1 MQQLLQILVAGGDR
15 RQQYAAQKLAKSP
28 QLSVTTIGFS
38 QSDSETLPEFDV
50 LILPIHTTA
59 ESVPSKNGN
68 LSLPE
73 LLSHVKKGGL
83 VCGGVL
89 PEELCFCDYFQREEL
104 CLANAVPTVEGAI
117 QIAISERETVLCGS
131 SVLVIG
137 YGRIGTIMA
146 ERLQGL
152 KADVTVAARSCKDAE
167 RCAAN
172 GLKWMHPSEIAAR
185 AGKFDWFCNTVPVL
199 MLDETAL
206 SNMTWHRNR
215 AERILMLQ
223 NACIVMSSGR
233 WGCRE
238 SLHRKPLEQSLRKP
252 SSIFY
257 RRGDSQMKETIGKRI
272 GFAVTGSFCTF
283 SAAFAEAER
292 LVAAGYSLTPI
303 FSEHAAS
310 IDTRFGKAVEQ
321 RKKLEQICGKPALL
335 TISDVEPL
343 GPKDRLDALLVAPCT
358 ANTMA
363 KLAMGITDTTV
374 TMAVKSMLRNEKPI
388 ILALATNDALRASA
402 KNLGLLLNTKNY
414 YFVPLRQDAPVKKPS
429 SLVADFTQIP
439 DTVAAALGGLQIQ
452 PMFIQNL

>member
-1 MQQLLQILVAGGDR
+1 
-15 RQQYAAQKLAKSP
+15 
-28 QLSVTTIGFS
+28 
-38 QSDSETLPEFDV
+38 
-50 LILPIHTTA
+50 
-59 ESVPSKNGN
+59 
-68 LSLPE
+68 
-73 LLSHVKKGGL
+73 
-83 VCGGVL
+83 
-89 PEELCFCDYFQREEL
+89 
-104 CLANAVPTVEGAI
+104 
-117 QIAISERETVLCGS
+117 
-131 SVLVIG
+131 
-137 YGRIGTIMA
+137 
-146 ERLQGL
+146 
-152 KADVTVAARSCKDAE
+152 
-167 RCAAN
+167 
-172 GLKWMHPSEIAAR
+172 
-185 AGKFDWFCNTVPVL
+185 
-199 MLDETAL
+199 
-206 SNMTWHRNR
+206 
-215 AERILMLQ
+215 
-223 NACIVMSSGR
+223 
-233 WGCRE
+233 
-238 SLHRKPLEQSLRKP
+238 
-252 SSIFY
+252 
-257 RRGDSQMKETIGKRI
+257 MKETIGKRI

-402 KNLGLLLNTKNY
+402 KNLGLLL
-414 YFVPLRQDAPVKKPS
+414 RQDAPVKKPS
-429 SLVADFTQIP
+429 SLVADFTQIS

>member
-1 MQQLLQILVAGGDR
+1 
-15 RQQYAAQKLAKSP
+15 
-28 QLSVTTIGFS
+28 
-38 QSDSETLPEFDV
+38 
-50 LILPIHTTA
+50 
-59 ESVPSKNGN
+59 
-68 LSLPE
+68 
-73 LLSHVKKGGL
+73 
-83 VCGGVL
+83 
-89 PEELCFCDYFQREEL
+89 
-104 CLANAVPTVEGAI
+104 
-117 QIAISERETVLCGS
+117 
-131 SVLVIG
+131 
-137 YGRIGTIMA
+137 
-146 ERLQGL
+146 
-152 KADVTVAARSCKDAE
+152 
-167 RCAAN
+167 
-172 GLKWMHPSEIAAR
+172 
-185 AGKFDWFCNTVPVL
+185 
-199 MLDETAL
+199 
-206 SNMTWHRNR
+206 
-215 AERILMLQ
+215 
-223 NACIVMSSGR
+223 
-233 WGCRE
+233 
-238 SLHRKPLEQSLRKP
+238 
-252 SSIFY
+252 
-257 RRGDSQMKETIGKRI
+257 MKETIGKRI

-321 RKKLEQICGKPALL
+321 RKKLEQIFKSVIPGEQRILIL
-335 TISDVEPL
+335 MISEGL
-343 GPKDRLDALLVAPCT
+343 APKDRLNALLVAPCT